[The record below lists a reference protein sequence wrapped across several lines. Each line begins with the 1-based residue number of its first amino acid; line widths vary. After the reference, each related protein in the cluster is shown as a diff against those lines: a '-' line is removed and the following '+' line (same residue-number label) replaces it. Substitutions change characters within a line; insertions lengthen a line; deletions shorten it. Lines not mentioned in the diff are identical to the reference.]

1 MLNAKFIQGLK
12 LLTDLKEQWVGLTV
26 FFQEMASLIKLAS
39 DKTSQ
44 FVDWSGDAS
53 EGELSPL
60 VKNQIYVYARES
72 VTIGFVVHRLASGY
86 FEFSREHLMTPV
98 SQIPK
103 LMVLNAEDDKA
114 EIQKLKADVMKGCKD
129 ATRELELKIASEKDE
144 YDSALKARMKRIKEE
159 FDVLTESLPQAEKQK
174 ISLAVKSGIEKSE
187 DMNGNLDDF

>member
-1 MLNAKFIQGLK
+1 
-12 LLTDLKEQWVGLTV
+12 
-26 FFQEMASLIKLAS
+26 MANLIKMAS
-39 DKTSQ
+39 DKTKQ
-44 FVDWSGDAS
+44 FVDYAK

-60 VKNQIYVYARES
+60 MKNQVYVYARES
-72 VTIGFVVHRLASGY
+72 VTIGYVVHRIASGY
-86 FEFSREHLMTPV
+86 FEFSRDHLMAPV

-159 FDVLTESLPQAEKQK
+159 FDVLTESLPQAEKQN
-174 ISLAVKSGIEKSE
+174 I
-187 DMNGNLDDF
+187 NLDDFL